1 MNTPNLE
8 NQLSDIE
15 KIITTKS
22 LTPLAMKVAIYCAL
36 RGGENQKVLRQKIM
50 EQFNISQ
57 QVLSRSL
64 MNLVENNFLL
74 RSHKGEIKHNLSF
87 ANFSPKPTEIAEK
100 VNEIKVSDDT
110 KIDQK
115 VDGTEVAT
123 RGREPSGFNINIKT
137 NINTINKGNAHI
149 ALQDVIDKSFTG
161 KISPE
166 LQQTL
171 LEYLH
176 IRFSKKYTVTNRV
189 IKRLINRLSKFARN
203 ESDAIDLVE
212 KAINGGWKDFY
223 EGDYNKPKT
232 TSYFRDKTEQEYENA
247 KEGSMVEHGTKQA
260 FPQLESNRSD
270 GDEANSRLQRP
281 VHERFERNMAGIGDS
296 EDAYDENAASI

>member
-1 MNTPNLE
+1 MNTQNLE

-15 KIITTKS
+15 KIITMKT
-22 LTPLAMKVAIYCAL
+22 LTPLAMRIAIYCAL
-36 RGGENQKVLRQKIM
+36 RGGENRKVLRQKIM

-74 RSHKGEIKHNLSF
+74 RSHKGEIKHNLSS
-87 ANFSPKPTEIAEK
+87 ANFSPKPVEIAES
-100 VNEIKVSDDT
+100 VNEKKVSNDT
-110 KIDQK
+110 KIDEK
-115 VDGTEVAT
+115 VDGTVVAT
-123 RGREPSGFNINIKT
+123 RGREPLGFNINIKT

-149 ALQDVIDKSFTG
+149 ALQNVIDKSFAG

-176 IRFSKKYTVTNRV
+176 IRLSKKYPVTPRV
-189 IKRLINRLSKFARN
+189 ISRLINKISKFARN
-203 ESDAIDLVE
+203 GSEAIDLVE

-247 KEGSMVEHGTKQA
+247 KTGSMVEHGTGKI
-260 FPQLESNRSD
+260 FPQLESHRSD
-270 GDEANSRLQRP
+270 GDETDKRIQRP
-281 VHERFERNMAGIGDS
+281 VHERDLRNVAGVSDS
-296 EDAYDENAASI
+296 EDAFDENAAGV

>member
-1 MNTPNLE
+1 MNTPSLE

-87 ANFSPKPTEIAEK
+87 ANFSPKPVEIAETD
-100 VNEIKVSDDT
+100 NEIKVSEDT
-110 KIDQK
+110 NIDQK
-115 VDGTEVAT
+115 VDGTLVAT
-123 RGREPSGFNINIKT
+123 HGREPLGFNKIKT

-149 ALQDVIDKSFTG
+149 ALQDVIDKSFAG

-176 IRFSKKYTVTNRV
+176 IRFSKKHPVTPR
-189 IKRLINRLSKFARN
+189 IIARLINKLSKFARN
-203 ESDAIDLVE
+203 ESEAIDLVE
-212 KAINGGWKDFY
+212 KAITGGWKDFY

-232 TSYFRDKTEQEYENA
+232 TSYFRDKTEQEYKNA
-247 KEGSMVEHGTKQA
+247 KEGSMVEHGTREA

-270 GDEANSRLQRP
+270 GDEADKRIQRP

-296 EDAYDENAASI
+296 EDAYDENAAGV